1 MFNLNRK
8 VLSEIEFRDLQKGF
22 DYAWIQNKIN
32 EPELIY
38 YLTNYAK
45 NVLND
50 IFVITLHLKLVK
62 FQLLDL
68 KASEIHQKVK

>member
-32 EPELIY
+32 EPELIH

-45 NVLND
+45 ML
-50 IFVITLHLKLVK
+50 
-62 FQLLDL
+62 
-68 KASEIHQKVK
+68 